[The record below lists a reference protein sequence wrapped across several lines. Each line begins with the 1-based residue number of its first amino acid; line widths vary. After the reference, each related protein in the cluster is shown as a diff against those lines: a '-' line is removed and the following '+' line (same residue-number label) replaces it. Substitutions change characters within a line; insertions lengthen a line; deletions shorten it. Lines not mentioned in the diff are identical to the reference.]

1 MGKIKYIFILKM
13 ADEKK
18 EPELVFWSSRRASEL
33 DWWRVAD
40 VIQPEAVRVTI
51 QDAKNRID
59 AENEAYRAS
68 FIADEITRPI
78 GMTYADFIK
87 RKTAIMESDKSR
99 QTRAILIEQRREAE
113 SGLPI
118 TKGTMLWASSRA
130 SSLGWWK
137 VKTVNQPIAVLIPI
151 EEAQRRNKIEEE
163 AIRTSTIADE
173 LSRPSWMTYIDFL
186 SRKRAIYEYDN
197 ERASREIVKAQ
208 FSTPEAIEKRA
219 RVRVLRQ
226 EALERQQERLQIIKS
241 DREKASIFEGENLG
255 FSFELP
261 PLIRRQRS
269 TYEYNQENNGT
280 CSIFSG
286 TRVILNTLQHF
297 INFENNCEQFFTSE
311 FIKIFLENGSIPCSK
326 PSKFIMFCFIYKFFS
341 DICQD
346 DFSFA
351 KRAECFRRMISS
363 IEERVFKDKSVISS
377 ITPFHTS

>member
-1 MGKIKYIFILKM
+1 M

-18 EPELVFWSSRRASEL
+18 EAELVFWSSRRASEL
-33 DWWRVAD
+33 DWWRIAD

-87 RKTAIMESDKSR
+87 RKTAIMESDISR

-137 VKTVNQPIAVLIPI
+137 VKRVSQPIAVLIPI

-173 LSRPSWMTYIDFL
+173 FSRPSWMTYIDFL
-186 SRKRAIYEYDN
+186 SRKRAIFEYDN
-197 ERASREIVKAQ
+197 ERASREIVKAE
-208 FSTPEAIEKRA
+208 FSTPEAIEKR
-219 RVRVLRQ
+219 
-226 EALERQQERLQIIKS
+226 ERAYITKS
-241 DREKASIFEGENLG
+241 YIFKFN
-255 FSFELP
+255 
-261 PLIRRQRS
+261 
-269 TYEYNQENNGT
+269 
-280 CSIFSG
+280 
-286 TRVILNTLQHF
+286 
-297 INFENNCEQFFTSE
+297 SE
-311 FIKIFLENGSIPCSK
+311 F
-326 PSKFIMFCFIYKFFS
+326 
-341 DICQD
+341 
-346 DFSFA
+346 
-351 KRAECFRRMISS
+351 
-363 IEERVFKDKSVISS
+363 
-377 ITPFHTS
+377 